1 MKVPIKHSDITFL
14 ATVPDN
20 ASVNDLIIST
30 FLSLPMAEP
39 PVANLLINS
48 PNDINLWYGGRKMDH
63 NLPLSHYGISPSS
76 LNNENFTIH
85 LTSINNINSNIPISS
100 SSSTTT
106 TTTSS
111 TSTTVVIPTNKSKST
126 KSTKS
131 KSKSKSKSKKC
142 FFDHC
147 TSNQLRM
154 VGDCQF
160 CQGKFCSKHRLL
172 ENHNCSGLKICKD
185 KSYERNAL
193 KLQSEQVV
201 TSKV

>member
-1 MKVPIKHSDITFL
+1 MCGWMISERVRARVKKSVKFNPPI
-14 ATVPDN
+14 
-20 ASVNDLIIST
+20 
-30 FLSLPMAEP
+30 
-39 PVANLLINS
+39 
-48 PNDINLWYGGRKMDH
+48 
-63 NLPLSHYGISPSS
+63 
-76 LNNENFTIH
+76 
-85 LTSINNINSNIPISS
+85 
-100 SSSTTT
+100 
-106 TTTSS
+106 
-111 TSTTVVIPTNKSKST
+111 
-126 KSTKS
+126 TKS